1 MEWKGRRQSEN
12 VEDQRGASPGGGNP
26 FGRSGGFRM
35 PGGGGGMRRAGGGMS
50 FGTIIFLVI
59 LYFILKA
66 MGIDM
71 LQVLEGGGQMQLP
84 GFEQG
89 LGPVLTGLGEAAAD
103 ETSRG
108 HWSRHGFK
116 RRQDR
121 LPGGPFLLRGGGREL
136 SGPFHN

>member
-12 VEDQRGASPGGGNP
+12 IEDQRGASPGGGNP
-26 FGRSGGFRM
+26 FGRGGGFRM

-71 LQVLEGGGQMQLP
+71 LQVLEGGGGQMQLP
-84 GFEQG
+84 GFEQSDG
-89 LGPVLTGLGEAAAD
+89 SPAPRGSASGAGPPTGRLWSPTPASTWS
-103 ETSRG
+103 TSRCPTRSSSSSAR
-108 HWSRHGFK
+108 W
-116 RRQDR
+116 Q
-121 LPGGPFLLRGGGREL
+121 RG
-136 SGPFHN
+136 